1 MSTAGFLLREGEK
14 FIVEKAALIFGL
26 SPHIFNFIK
35 KDSEV
40 QHVHHIDAKKER
52 KTDRA
57 ARVSAVF
64 YCALTVNQMSRH
76 NLGYTATSP
85 LLDSRLI
92 H

>member
-1 MSTAGFLLREGEK
+1 M
-14 FIVEKAALIFGL
+14 
-26 SPHIFNFIK
+26 
-35 KDSEV
+35 
-40 QHVHHIDAKKER
+40 HHIDAKKER

-76 NLGYTATSP
+76 NLGCTATSP

-92 H
+92 HQRPAKTTFAAPVMLPTKV